1 MPLTMSCREIRK
13 DREQLRHLTSEKFA
27 PQRNEMAEV
36 GWAQSQDPGASSSLA
51 SCMSE
56 RAKVVGPSSATVPA
70 H

>member
-1 MPLTMSCREIRK
+1 MPLTMSCRERRK

-36 GWAQSQDPGASSSLA
+36 GWAQSQDPGASLV
-51 SCMSE
+51 SCMSG
-56 RAKVVGPSSATVPA
+56 RAKVVGPSSATVSA